1 MRQFRFIT
9 ERHNLTPGSS
19 VLLTDEEASHAN
31 RTLRLSKGDEIFLF
45 NGEREYRAVLKRVAK
60 DAVMAE
66 ILEEV
71 TDNRPDR
78 NLFISLYVGMPKVK
92 HFETILEKCTE
103 LGVTRFVPVS
113 TEYSI
118 MKPEDLPKK
127 YKRWKKI
134 VATACKQSERIDIP
148 EISEPI
154 SFSESIKDA
163 TSNQKNYLFTLN
175 RNEFEFPK
183 LKKSKGDFKR
193 IGIFIGPEG
202 GFSPSEINNAN
213 EFKHIDTFT
222 LFDEILRTETA
233 AISSVSIVRFLHEI
247 A

>member
-45 NGEREYRAVLKRVAK
+45 NGEREYKAVLKRVAK
-60 DAVMAE
+60 DVVMAE
-66 ILEEV
+66 IIEEV

-92 HFETILEKCTE
+92 HFETILEKGTE
-103 LGVTRFVPVS
+103 LGVTRFIPVN
-113 TEYSI
+113 TEYSVI
-118 MKPEDLPKK
+118 KPEALPKK
-127 YKRWKKI
+127 YKRWEKI
-134 VATACKQSERIDIP
+134 VASACKQSERIDIP
-148 EISEPI
+148 EIAQPI
-154 SFSESIKDA
+154 SFAESIKDA

-175 RNEFEFPK
+175 RGKKELQK
-183 LKKSKGDFKR
+183 LKKITDESKR

-202 GFSPSEINNAN
+202 GFSPSEVEEAD
-213 EFKHIDTFT
+213 EFKHINTYT
-222 LFDEILRTETA
+222 LFEEVLRTETA
-233 AISSVSIVRFLHEI
+233 AISAVSIVRFLYEMS
-247 A
+247 